1 MRKFHFDALKAF
13 QAIRWMLNGADG
25 NQAGIHALCRA
36 CFFADRKVLNMVG
49 RPIFGDS
56 YKALEFGPV
65 PAGIYEMLEGKQEW
79 LQLLKDFNVDS
90 FPWTRADNDIVL
102 DKVLMLS
109 PERDCD
115 SIAPRE
121 LKIIEEEFGKS
132 VAMSFGNAV
141 DLSHEDDAWKN
152 GRRRADKLVAYEDML
167 DGDEWE
173 T

>member
-1 MRKFHFDALKAF
+1 MKEFHFDALKAF
-13 QAIRWMLNGADG
+13 QAIRWMLNCADK
-25 NQAGIHALCRA
+25 NRAGIHALCKA
-36 CFFADRKVLNMVG
+36 CFFADRKVLNILG
-49 RPIFGDS
+49 RPIFGDR
-56 YKALEFGPV
+56 YKALEFGPA

-102 DKVLMLS
+102 KKVLKLS

-132 VAMSFGNAV
+132 VAMSFGDET
-141 DLSHEDDAWKN
+141 DLLYEGDAWKN
-152 GRRRADKLVAYEDML
+152 GRKRVDKLVAYEDML
-167 DGDEWE
+167 DGEEWE